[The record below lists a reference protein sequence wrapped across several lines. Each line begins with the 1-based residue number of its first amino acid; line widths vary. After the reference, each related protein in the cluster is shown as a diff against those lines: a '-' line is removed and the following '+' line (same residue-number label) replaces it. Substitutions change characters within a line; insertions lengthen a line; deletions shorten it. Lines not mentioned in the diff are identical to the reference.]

1 MKHQRTLLRRRG
13 YGLLAAAAA
22 LCLLMTA
29 CRFGQESGAPS
40 SPPRP
45 DREPAAPI
53 DDVQVKDK
61 TSVYADDDDDSIVTM
76 YLTVR
81 RGNSADNTDHSWSEV
96 NDHSTYFYDEK
107 GISRYGVEGI
117 LQVGDEAGPSPDQIG
132 YGLNVPNATVQ
143 VRGKTSSQA
152 EQKSFKIKI
161 KSGAGSW
168 RNQKTIALN
177 KHPYDSTRIRNKL
190 SYDLIKTV
198 PGMIGLRTQ
207 FVHLYVK
214 DQTES
219 GSARAKFVD
228 YGLYTQVE
236 QPNKRFLRNHGLD
249 EYGQL
254 YKASMFEF
262 FRYPDALKLADDPAY
277 DLAAF
282 EEVLEIKG
290 SDDHQ
295 KLLTMLDDLNNYSL
309 PTEAVFAKYFDE
321 ENYFTWLAF
330 QMLTGNTDTT
340 SQNFLLYSP
349 QNSRKW
355 YFISW
360 DNDGAWSSGEDRLFK
375 GLSGYHYEK
384 GVSNYWGSVLH
395 RRVLKSP
402 ELRKKLD
409 DKIQEIRALI
419 TESTV
424 AAKVREYQKVTQPY
438 LYAMPDA
445 MYEVYDAKR
454 YERVLN
460 TLGQEVEINYQ
471 MYLTSLERPLPF
483 FLDAITV
490 EKDAVRFQWDV
501 SFDFD
506 DEALSYTFELAKEY
520 TFKTTLYKQE
530 NLKLPQAQTG
540 RLAPGQYFMRVS
552 VRNASGQTQ
561 TAQEYYEDQNGVR
574 HYGVRCFYILPD
586 GTLGEG

>member
-1 MKHQRTLLRRRG
+1 MKNQQTCRRRKG
-13 YGLLAAAAA
+13 TGLLAAAVF
-22 LCLLMTA
+22 CLLLSS
-29 CRFGQESGAPS
+29 CNFGTGDDTSTVQQ
-40 SPPRP
+40 RP
-45 DREPAAPI
+45 DIEPSGSI
-53 DDVQVKDK
+53 NDVQVKDK
-61 TSVYADDDDDSIVTM
+61 ASVYADDDDDSIVTM

-81 RGNSADNTDHSWSEV
+81 RGNAADNTDHSWSEV
-96 NDHSTYFYDEK
+96 NGNSTYYYDEK
-107 GISRYGVEGI
+107 GIPRYGVEGI
-117 LQVGDEAGPSPDQIG
+117 LQVGDESGPSPDQIG

-143 VRGKTSSQA
+143 VRGKTSSRA
-152 EQKSFKIKI
+152 EQKSFKIKL

-214 DQTES
+214 DQT
-219 GSARAKFVD
+219 GNDATGAKFVD

-262 FRYPDALKLADDPAY
+262 FRYPDALKLADDPKY
-277 DLAAF
+277 DLSAF
-282 EEVLEIKG
+282 EEVLEVKG
-290 SDDHQ
+290 NDDHQ

-309 PTEAVFAKYFDE
+309 PTEEVFAKYFDE

-349 QNSRKW
+349 QNSQKW

-360 DNDGAWSSGEDRLFK
+360 DNDGAWGSGEDRLFK
-375 GLSGYHYEK
+375 GLSGYNYEK
-384 GVSNYWGSVLH
+384 GISNYWGSVLH
-395 RRVLKSP
+395 KRVLKSP

-409 DKIQEIRALI
+409 NKIQEIRKLVS
-419 TESTV
+419 ESVV
-424 AAKVREYQKVTQPY
+424 AAKVKEYQKVTQPY
-438 LYAMPDA
+438 LYAMPDV
-445 MYEVYDAKR
+445 MYDVYDVKG
-454 YERVLN
+454 YEQVLN

-483 FLDAITV
+483 FLDTITV

-506 DEALSYTFELAKEY
+506 NEALTYTFELARDY
-520 TFKTTLYKQE
+520 TFKTTLNKQE

-540 RLAPGQYFMRVS
+540 KLVPGQYFMRVS
-552 VRNASGQTQ
+552 VKNASGQTQ

>member
-1 MKHQRTLLRRRG
+1 MKNQQTCRRRKG
-13 YGLLAAAAA
+13 TGLLAAAVF
-22 LCLLMTA
+22 CLLLSS
-29 CRFGQESGAPS
+29 CNFGTGDDTSTVQQ
-40 SPPRP
+40 RP
-45 DREPAAPI
+45 DIEPSGSI
-53 DDVQVKDK
+53 NDVQVKDK
-61 TSVYADDDDDSIVTM
+61 ASVYADDDDDSIVTM

-81 RGNSADNTDHSWSEV
+81 RGNAADNTDHSWSEV
-96 NDHSTYFYDEK
+96 NGNSTYDYDEK
-107 GISRYGVEGI
+107 GIPRYGVEGI
-117 LQVGDEAGPSPDQIG
+117 LQVGDESGPSPDQIG

-143 VRGKTSSQA
+143 VRGKTSSKA

-214 DQTES
+214 DQT
-219 GSARAKFVD
+219 GNDATGAKFVD

-262 FRYPDALKLADDPAY
+262 FRYPDALKLADDPKY
-277 DLAAF
+277 DLSAF
-282 EEVLEIKG
+282 EEVLEVKG
-290 SDDHQ
+290 NDDHQ

-309 PTEAVFAKYFDE
+309 PTEEVFAKYFDE

-349 QNSRKW
+349 QNSQKW

-360 DNDGAWSSGEDRLFK
+360 DNDGAWGSGEDRLFK
-375 GLSGYHYEK
+375 GLSGYNYEK
-384 GVSNYWGSVLH
+384 GISNYWGSVLH
-395 RRVLKSP
+395 KRVLKSP

-409 DKIQEIRALI
+409 NKIQGIRKLVS
-419 TESTV
+419 ESVV
-424 AAKVREYQKVTQPY
+424 AAKVKEYQKVTQPY
-438 LYAMPDA
+438 LYAMPDV
-445 MYEVYDAKR
+445 MYDVYDVKG
-454 YERVLN
+454 YEQVLN

-483 FLDAITV
+483 FLDTITV

-506 DEALSYTFELAKEY
+506 NEALTYTFELARDY
-520 TFKTTLYKQE
+520 TFKTTLNKQE

-540 RLAPGQYFMRVS
+540 KLAPGQYFMRVS
-552 VRNASGQTQ
+552 VKNASGQTQ

>member
-1 MKHQRTLLRRRG
+1 MKNQQTCRRRKG
-13 YGLLAAAAA
+13 TGLLAAAVF
-22 LCLLMTA
+22 CLLLSS
-29 CRFGQESGAPS
+29 CNFGTGDDTSTVQQ
-40 SPPRP
+40 RP
-45 DREPAAPI
+45 DIEPSGSI
-53 DDVQVKDK
+53 NDVQVKDK
-61 TSVYADDDDDSIVTM
+61 ASVYADDDDSIVTM

-81 RGNSADNTDHSWSEV
+81 RGNAADNTDHSWSEV
-96 NDHSTYFYDEK
+96 NGNSTYYYDEK
-107 GISRYGVEGI
+107 GIPRYGVEGI
-117 LQVGDEAGPSPDQIG
+117 LQVGDESGPSPDQIG

-143 VRGKTSSQA
+143 VRGKTSSRA

-214 DQTES
+214 DQT
-219 GSARAKFVD
+219 GNDATGAKFVD

-254 YKASMFEF
+254 YKASMLEF
-262 FRYPDALKLADDPAY
+262 FRYPDALKLADDPKY
-277 DLAAF
+277 DLSAF
-282 EEVLEIKG
+282 EEVLEVKG
-290 SDDHQ
+290 NDDHQ

-309 PTEAVFAKYFDE
+309 PTEEVFAKYFDE

-349 QNSRKW
+349 QNSQKW

-360 DNDGAWSSGEDRLFK
+360 DNDGAWGSGEDRLFK
-375 GLSGYHYEK
+375 GLSGYNYEK
-384 GVSNYWGSVLH
+384 GISNYWGSVLH
-395 RRVLKSP
+395 KRVLKSP

-409 DKIQEIRALI
+409 NKIQGIRKLVS
-419 TESTV
+419 ESVV
-424 AAKVREYQKVTQPY
+424 AAKVKEYQKVTQPY
-438 LYAMPDA
+438 LYAMPDV
-445 MYEVYDAKR
+445 MYDVYDVKG
-454 YERVLN
+454 YEQVLN

-483 FLDAITV
+483 FLDTITV

-506 DEALSYTFELAKEY
+506 NEALTYTFELARDY
-520 TFKTTLYKQE
+520 TFKTTLNKQE

-540 RLAPGQYFMRVS
+540 KLAPGQYFMRVS
-552 VRNASGQTQ
+552 VKNASGQTQ

>member
-1 MKHQRTLLRRRG
+1 MKNQQTCRRRKG
-13 YGLLAAAAA
+13 TGLLAAAVF
-22 LCLLMTA
+22 CLLLSS
-29 CRFGQESGAPS
+29 CNFGTGDDTSTVQQ
-40 SPPRP
+40 RP
-45 DREPAAPI
+45 DIEPSGSI
-53 DDVQVKDK
+53 NDVQVKDK
-61 TSVYADDDDDSIVTM
+61 ASVYADDDDSIVTM

-81 RGNSADNTDHSWSEV
+81 RGNAADNTDHSWSEV
-96 NDHSTYFYDEK
+96 NGNSTYYYDEK
-107 GISRYGVEGI
+107 GIPRDGVEGI
-117 LQVGDEAGPSPDQIG
+117 LQVGDESGPSPDQIG

-143 VRGKTSSQA
+143 VRGKTSSRA

-214 DQTES
+214 DQT
-219 GSARAKFVD
+219 GNDATGAKFVD

-262 FRYPDALKLADDPAY
+262 FRYPDALKLADDPKY
-277 DLAAF
+277 DLSAF
-282 EEVLEIKG
+282 EEVLEVKG
-290 SDDHQ
+290 NDDHQ

-309 PTEAVFAKYFDE
+309 PTEEVFAKYFDE

-349 QNSRKW
+349 QNSQKW

-360 DNDGAWSSGEDRLFK
+360 DNDGAWGSGEDRLFK
-375 GLSGYHYEK
+375 GLSGYNYEK
-384 GVSNYWGSVLH
+384 GISNYWGSVLH
-395 RRVLKSP
+395 KRVLKSP

-409 DKIQEIRALI
+409 NKIQGIRKLVS
-419 TESTV
+419 ESVV
-424 AAKVREYQKVTQPY
+424 AAKVKEYQKVTQPY
-438 LYAMPDA
+438 LYAMPDV
-445 MYEVYDAKR
+445 MYDVYDVKG
-454 YERVLN
+454 YEQVLN

-483 FLDAITV
+483 FLDTITV

-506 DEALSYTFELAKEY
+506 NEALTYTFELARDY
-520 TFKTTLYKQE
+520 TFKTTLNKQE

-540 RLAPGQYFMRVS
+540 KLAPGQYFMRVS
-552 VRNASGQTQ
+552 VKNASGQTQ

>member
-1 MKHQRTLLRRRG
+1 MKNQQTCRRRKG
-13 YGLLAAAAA
+13 TGLLAAAVF
-22 LCLLMTA
+22 CLLLSS
-29 CRFGQESGAPS
+29 CNFGTGDDTSTVQQ
-40 SPPRP
+40 RP
-45 DREPAAPI
+45 DIEPSGSI
-53 DDVQVKDK
+53 NDVQVKDK
-61 TSVYADDDDDSIVTM
+61 ASVYADDDDDSIVTM

-81 RGNSADNTDHSWSEV
+81 RGNAADNTDHSWSEV
-96 NDHSTYFYDEK
+96 NGNSTYYYDEK
-107 GISRYGVEGI
+107 GIPRYGVEGI
-117 LQVGDEAGPSPDQIG
+117 LQVGDESGPSPDQIG

-143 VRGKTSSQA
+143 VRGKTSSRA

-214 DQTES
+214 DQT
-219 GSARAKFVD
+219 GNDATGAKFVD

-262 FRYPDALKLADDPAY
+262 FRYPDALKLADDPKY
-277 DLAAF
+277 DLSAF
-282 EEVLEIKG
+282 EEVLEVKG
-290 SDDHQ
+290 NDDHQ

-309 PTEAVFAKYFDE
+309 PTEEVFAKYFDE

-349 QNSRKW
+349 QNSQKW

-360 DNDGAWSSGEDRLFK
+360 DNDGAWGSGEDRLFK
-375 GLSGYHYEK
+375 GLSGYNYEK
-384 GVSNYWGSVLH
+384 GISNYWGSVLH
-395 RRVLKSP
+395 KRVLKSP

-409 DKIQEIRALI
+409 NKIQEIRKLVS
-419 TESTV
+419 ESVV
-424 AAKVREYQKVTQPY
+424 AAKVKEYQKVTQPY
-438 LYAMPDA
+438 LYAMPDV
-445 MYEVYDAKR
+445 MYDVYDVKG
-454 YERVLN
+454 YEQVLN

-483 FLDAITV
+483 FLDTITV

-506 DEALSYTFELAKEY
+506 NEALTYTFELARDY
-520 TFKTTLYKQE
+520 TFKTTLNKQE

-540 RLAPGQYFMRVS
+540 KLAPGQYFMRVS
-552 VRNASGQTQ
+552 VKNASGQTQ

>member
-1 MKHQRTLLRRRG
+1 MKNQQTCRRRKG
-13 YGLLAAAAA
+13 TGLLAAAVF
-22 LCLLMTA
+22 CLLLSS
-29 CRFGQESGAPS
+29 CNFGTGDDTSTVQQ
-40 SPPRP
+40 RP
-45 DREPAAPI
+45 DIEPSGSI
-53 DDVQVKDK
+53 NDVQVKDK
-61 TSVYADDDDDSIVTM
+61 ASVYADDDDSIVTM

-81 RGNSADNTDHSWSEV
+81 RGNAADNTDHSWSEV
-96 NDHSTYFYDEK
+96 NGNSTYYYDEK
-107 GISRYGVEGI
+107 GIPRYGVEGI
-117 LQVGDEAGPSPDQIG
+117 LQVGDESGPSPDQIG

-143 VRGKTSSQA
+143 VRGKTSSKA

-214 DQTES
+214 DQT
-219 GSARAKFVD
+219 GNDATGAKFVD

-262 FRYPDALKLADDPAY
+262 FRYPDALKLADDPKY
-277 DLAAF
+277 DLSAF
-282 EEVLEIKG
+282 EEVLEVKG
-290 SDDHQ
+290 NDDHQ

-309 PTEAVFAKYFDE
+309 PTEEVFAKYFDE

-349 QNSRKW
+349 QNSQKW

-360 DNDGAWSSGEDRLFK
+360 DNDGAWGSGEDRLFK
-375 GLSGYHYEK
+375 GLSGYNYEK
-384 GVSNYWGSVLH
+384 GISNYWGSVLH
-395 RRVLKSP
+395 KRVLKSP

-409 DKIQEIRALI
+409 NKIQGIRKLVS
-419 TESTV
+419 ESVV
-424 AAKVREYQKVTQPY
+424 AAKVKEYQKVTQPY
-438 LYAMPDA
+438 LYAMPDV
-445 MYEVYDAKR
+445 MYDVYDVKG
-454 YERVLN
+454 YGQVLN

-483 FLDAITV
+483 FLDTITV

-506 DEALSYTFELAKEY
+506 NEALTYTFELARDY
-520 TFKTTLYKQE
+520 TFKTTLNKQE

-540 RLAPGQYFMRVS
+540 KLAPGQYFMRVS
-552 VRNASGQTQ
+552 VKNASGQTQ

>member
-1 MKHQRTLLRRRG
+1 MKNQQTCRRRKG
-13 YGLLAAAAA
+13 TGLLAAAVF
-22 LCLLMTA
+22 CLLLSS
-29 CRFGQESGAPS
+29 CNFGTGDDTSTVQQ
-40 SPPRP
+40 RP
-45 DREPAAPI
+45 DIEPSGSI
-53 DDVQVKDK
+53 NDVQVKDK
-61 TSVYADDDDDSIVTM
+61 ASVYADDDDSIVTM

-81 RGNSADNTDHSWSEV
+81 RGNAADNTDHSWSEV
-96 NDHSTYFYDEK
+96 NGNSTYYYDEK
-107 GISRYGVEGI
+107 GIPRYGVEGI
-117 LQVGDEAGPSPDQIG
+117 LQVGDESGPSPDQIG

-143 VRGKTSSQA
+143 VRGKTSSRA

-214 DQTES
+214 DPT
-219 GSARAKFVD
+219 GNDATGAKFVD

-262 FRYPDALKLADDPAY
+262 FRYPDALKLADDPKY
-277 DLAAF
+277 DLSAF
-282 EEVLEIKG
+282 EEVLEVKG
-290 SDDHQ
+290 NDDHQ

-309 PTEAVFAKYFDE
+309 PTEEVFAKYFDE

-349 QNSRKW
+349 QNSQKW

-360 DNDGAWSSGEDRLFK
+360 DNDGAWGSGEDRLFK
-375 GLSGYHYEK
+375 GLSGYNYEK
-384 GVSNYWGSVLH
+384 GISNYWGSVLH
-395 RRVLKSP
+395 KRVLKSP

-409 DKIQEIRALI
+409 NKIQGIRKLVS
-419 TESTV
+419 ESVV
-424 AAKVREYQKVTQPY
+424 AAKVKEYQKVTQPY
-438 LYAMPDA
+438 LYAMPDV
-445 MYEVYDAKR
+445 MYDVYDVKG
-454 YERVLN
+454 YEQVLN

-483 FLDAITV
+483 FLDTITV

-506 DEALSYTFELAKEY
+506 NEALTYTFELARDY
-520 TFKTTLYKQE
+520 TFKTTLNKQE

-540 RLAPGQYFMRVS
+540 KLAPGQYFMRVS
-552 VRNASGQTQ
+552 VKNASGQTQ

>member
-1 MKHQRTLLRRRG
+1 MKNQQTCRRRKG
-13 YGLLAAAAA
+13 TGLLAATVF
-22 LCLLMTA
+22 CLLLSS
-29 CRFGQESGAPS
+29 CNFGTGDDTSTVQQ
-40 SPPRP
+40 RP
-45 DREPAAPI
+45 DIEPSGSI
-53 DDVQVKDK
+53 NDVQVKDK
-61 TSVYADDDDDSIVTM
+61 ASVYADDDDDSIVTM

-81 RGNSADNTDHSWSEV
+81 RGNAADNTDHSWSEV
-96 NDHSTYFYDEK
+96 NGNSTYYYDEK
-107 GISRYGVEGI
+107 GIPRYGVEGI
-117 LQVGDEAGPSPDQIG
+117 LQVGDESGPSPDQIG

-143 VRGKTSSQA
+143 VRGKTSSRA

-214 DQTES
+214 DQT
-219 GSARAKFVD
+219 GNDATGAKFVD

-262 FRYPDALKLADDPAY
+262 FRYPDALKLADDPKY
-277 DLAAF
+277 DLSAF
-282 EEVLEIKG
+282 EEVLEVKG
-290 SDDHQ
+290 NDDHQ

-309 PTEAVFAKYFDE
+309 PTEEVFAKYFDE

-340 SQNFLLYSP
+340 SQNFLLYSS
-349 QNSRKW
+349 QNSQKW

-360 DNDGAWSSGEDRLFK
+360 DNDGAWGSGEDRLFK
-375 GLSGYHYEK
+375 GLSGYNYEK
-384 GVSNYWGSVLH
+384 GISNYWGSVLH
-395 RRVLKSP
+395 KRVLKSP

-409 DKIQEIRALI
+409 NKIQEIRKLVS
-419 TESTV
+419 ESVV
-424 AAKVREYQKVTQPY
+424 AAKVKEYQKVTQPY
-438 LYAMPDA
+438 LYAMPDV
-445 MYEVYDAKR
+445 MYDVYDVKG
-454 YERVLN
+454 YEQVLN

-483 FLDAITV
+483 FLDTITV

-506 DEALSYTFELAKEY
+506 NEALTYTFELARDY
-520 TFKTTLYKQE
+520 TFKTTLNKQE

-540 RLAPGQYFMRVS
+540 KLAPGQYFMRVS
-552 VRNASGQTQ
+552 VKNASGQTQ

-574 HYGVRCFYILPD
+574 HYGVRCFYILLD

>member
-1 MKHQRTLLRRRG
+1 MKNQQTCRRRKG
-13 YGLLAAAAA
+13 TGLLAAAVF
-22 LCLLMTA
+22 CLLLSS
-29 CRFGQESGAPS
+29 CNFGTGDDTSTVQQ
-40 SPPRP
+40 RP
-45 DREPAAPI
+45 DIEPSGSI
-53 DDVQVKDK
+53 NDVQVKDK
-61 TSVYADDDDDSIVTM
+61 ASVYADDDDDSIVTM

-81 RGNSADNTDHSWSEV
+81 RGNAADNTDHSWSEV
-96 NDHSTYFYDEK
+96 NGNSTYYYDEK
-107 GISRYGVEGI
+107 GIPRYGVEGI
-117 LQVGDEAGPSPDQIG
+117 LQVGDESGPSPDQIG

-143 VRGKTSSQA
+143 VRGKTSSRA

-214 DQTES
+214 DQT
-219 GSARAKFVD
+219 GNDATGAKFVD

-262 FRYPDALKLADDPAY
+262 FRYPDALKLADDPKY
-277 DLAAF
+277 DLSAF
-282 EEVLEIKG
+282 EEVLEVKG
-290 SDDHQ
+290 NDDHQ

-309 PTEAVFAKYFDE
+309 PTEEVFAKYFDE
-321 ENYFTWLAF
+321 ENFFTWLAF

-349 QNSRKW
+349 QNSQKW

-360 DNDGAWSSGEDRLFK
+360 DNDGAWGSGEDRLFK
-375 GLSGYHYEK
+375 GLSGYNYEK
-384 GVSNYWGSVLH
+384 GISNYWGSVLH
-395 RRVLKSP
+395 KRVLKSP

-409 DKIQEIRALI
+409 NKIQEIRKLVS
-419 TESTV
+419 ESVV
-424 AAKVREYQKVTQPY
+424 AAKVKEYQKVTQPY
-438 LYAMPDA
+438 LYAMPDV
-445 MYEVYDAKR
+445 MYDVYDVKG
-454 YERVLN
+454 YEQVLN

-483 FLDAITV
+483 FLDTITV

-506 DEALSYTFELAKEY
+506 NEALTYTFELARDY
-520 TFKTTLYKQE
+520 TFKTTLNKQE

-540 RLAPGQYFMRVS
+540 KLAPGQYFMRVS
-552 VRNASGQTQ
+552 VKNASGQTQ

>member
-1 MKHQRTLLRRRG
+1 MKNQQTCRRRKG
-13 YGLLAAAAA
+13 TGLLAAAVF
-22 LCLLMTA
+22 CLLLSS
-29 CRFGQESGAPS
+29 CNFGTGDDTSTVQQ
-40 SPPRP
+40 RP
-45 DREPAAPI
+45 DIEPSGSI
-53 DDVQVKDK
+53 NDVQVKDK
-61 TSVYADDDDDSIVTM
+61 ASVYADDDDDSIVTM

-81 RGNSADNTDHSWSEV
+81 RGNAADNTDHSWSEV
-96 NDHSTYFYDEK
+96 NGNSTYYYDEK
-107 GISRYGVEGI
+107 GIPRYGVEGI
-117 LQVGDEAGPSPDQIG
+117 LQVGDESGPSPDQIG

-143 VRGKTSSQA
+143 VRGKTSSRA

-214 DQTES
+214 DQT
-219 GSARAKFVD
+219 GNDATGAKFVD

-262 FRYPDALKLADDPAY
+262 FRYPDALKLADDPKY
-277 DLAAF
+277 DLSAF
-282 EEVLEIKG
+282 EEVLEVKG
-290 SDDHQ
+290 NDDHQ

-309 PTEAVFAKYFDE
+309 PTEEVFAKYFDE

-349 QNSRKW
+349 QNSQKW

-360 DNDGAWSSGEDRLFK
+360 DNDGAWGSGEDRLFK
-375 GLSGYHYEK
+375 GQSGYNYEK
-384 GVSNYWGSVLH
+384 GISNYWGSVLH
-395 RRVLKSP
+395 KRVLKSP

-409 DKIQEIRALI
+409 NKIQEIRKLVS
-419 TESTV
+419 ESVV
-424 AAKVREYQKVTQPY
+424 AAKVKEYQKVTQPY
-438 LYAMPDA
+438 LYAMPDV
-445 MYEVYDAKR
+445 MYDVYDVKG
-454 YERVLN
+454 YEQVLN

-483 FLDAITV
+483 FLDTITV

-506 DEALSYTFELAKEY
+506 NEALTYTFELARDY
-520 TFKTTLYKQE
+520 TFKTTLNKQE

-540 RLAPGQYFMRVS
+540 KLAPGQYFMRVS
-552 VRNASGQTQ
+552 VKNASGQTQ

>member
-1 MKHQRTLLRRRG
+1 MKNQQTCRRRKG
-13 YGLLAAAAA
+13 TGLLAAAVF
-22 LCLLMTA
+22 CLLLSS
-29 CRFGQESGAPS
+29 CNFGTGDDTSTVQQ
-40 SPPRP
+40 RP
-45 DREPAAPI
+45 DIEPSGSI
-53 DDVQVKDK
+53 NDVQVKDK
-61 TSVYADDDDDSIVTM
+61 ASVYADDDDSIVTM

-81 RGNSADNTDHSWSEV
+81 RGNAADNTDHSWSEV
-96 NDHSTYFYDEK
+96 NGNSTYYYDEK
-107 GISRYGVEGI
+107 GIPRYGVEGI
-117 LQVGDEAGPSPDQIG
+117 LQVGDESGPSPDQIG

-143 VRGKTSSQA
+143 VRGKTSSRA

-198 PGMIGLRTQ
+198 PGMIGLRTH
-207 FVHLYVK
+207 FVNLYVK
-214 DQTES
+214 DQT
-219 GSARAKFVD
+219 GNDATGAKFVD

-249 EYGQL
+249 EYGQR

-262 FRYPDALKLADDPAY
+262 FRYPDALKLADDPKY
-277 DLAAF
+277 DLSAF
-282 EEVLEIKG
+282 EEVLEVKG
-290 SDDHQ
+290 NDDHQ

-309 PTEAVFAKYFDE
+309 PTEEVFAKYFDE

-349 QNSRKW
+349 QNSQKW

-360 DNDGAWSSGEDRLFK
+360 DNDGAWGSGEDRLFK
-375 GLSGYHYEK
+375 GLSGYNYEK
-384 GVSNYWGSVLH
+384 GISNYWGSVLH
-395 RRVLKSP
+395 KRVLKSP

-409 DKIQEIRALI
+409 NKIQGIRKLVS
-419 TESTV
+419 ESVV
-424 AAKVREYQKVTQPY
+424 AAKVKEYQKVTQPY
-438 LYAMPDA
+438 LYAMPDV
-445 MYEVYDAKR
+445 MYDVYDVKG
-454 YERVLN
+454 YEQVLN

-483 FLDAITV
+483 FLDTITV

-506 DEALSYTFELAKEY
+506 NEALTYTFELARDY
-520 TFKTTLYKQE
+520 TFKTTLNKQE

-540 RLAPGQYFMRVS
+540 KLAPGQYFMRVS
-552 VRNASGQTQ
+552 VKNASGQTQ

>member
-1 MKHQRTLLRRRG
+1 MKNQQTCRRRKG
-13 YGLLAAAAA
+13 TGLLAAAVF
-22 LCLLMTA
+22 CLLLSS
-29 CRFGQESGAPS
+29 CNFGTGDDTSTVQQ
-40 SPPRP
+40 RP
-45 DREPAAPI
+45 DIEPSGSI
-53 DDVQVKDK
+53 NDVQVKDK
-61 TSVYADDDDDSIVTM
+61 ASVYADDDDDSIVTM

-81 RGNSADNTDHSWSEV
+81 RGNAADNTDHSWSEV
-96 NDHSTYFYDEK
+96 NGNSTYYYDEK
-107 GISRYGVEGI
+107 GIPRYGVEGI
-117 LQVGDEAGPSPDQIG
+117 LQVGDESGPSPDQIG

-143 VRGKTSSQA
+143 VRGKTSSRA

-214 DQTES
+214 DQT
-219 GSARAKFVD
+219 GNDATGAKFVD

-262 FRYPDALKLADDPAY
+262 FRYPDALKLADDPKY
-277 DLAAF
+277 DLSAF
-282 EEVLEIKG
+282 EEVLEVKG
-290 SDDHQ
+290 NDDHQ

-309 PTEAVFAKYFDE
+309 PTEEEFAKYFDE

-349 QNSRKW
+349 QNSQKW

-360 DNDGAWSSGEDRLFK
+360 DNDGAWGSGEDRLFK
-375 GLSGYHYEK
+375 GLSGYNYEK
-384 GVSNYWGSVLH
+384 GISNYWGSVLH
-395 RRVLKSP
+395 KRVLKSP

-409 DKIQEIRALI
+409 NKIQEIRKLVS
-419 TESTV
+419 ESVV
-424 AAKVREYQKVTQPY
+424 AAKVKEYQKVTQPY
-438 LYAMPDA
+438 LYAMPDV
-445 MYEVYDAKR
+445 MYDVYDVKG
-454 YERVLN
+454 YEQVLN

-483 FLDAITV
+483 FLDTITV

-506 DEALSYTFELAKEY
+506 NEALTYTFELARDY
-520 TFKTTLYKQE
+520 TFKTTLNKQE

-540 RLAPGQYFMRVS
+540 KLAPGQYFMRVS
-552 VRNASGQTQ
+552 VKNASGQTQ

>member
-1 MKHQRTLLRRRG
+1 MKNQQTCRRRKG
-13 YGLLAAAAA
+13 TGLLAAAVF
-22 LCLLMTA
+22 CLLLSS
-29 CRFGQESGAPS
+29 CNFGTGDDTSTVQQ
-40 SPPRP
+40 RP
-45 DREPAAPI
+45 DIEPSGSI
-53 DDVQVKDK
+53 NDVQVKDK
-61 TSVYADDDDDSIVTM
+61 ASVYADDDDSIVTM

-81 RGNSADNTDHSWSEV
+81 RGNAADNTDHSWSEV
-96 NDHSTYFYDEK
+96 NGNSTYYYDEK
-107 GISRYGVEGI
+107 GIPRYGVEGI
-117 LQVGDEAGPSPDQIG
+117 LQVGDESGPSPDQIG

-143 VRGKTSSQA
+143 VRGKTSSRA

-214 DQTES
+214 DQT
-219 GSARAKFVD
+219 GNDATGAKFVD

-262 FRYPDALKLADDPAY
+262 FRYPDALKLADDPKY
-277 DLAAF
+277 DLSAF
-282 EEVLEIKG
+282 EEVLEVKG
-290 SDDHQ
+290 NDDHQ

-309 PTEAVFAKYFDE
+309 PTEEVFAKYFDE

-349 QNSRKW
+349 QNSQKW

-360 DNDGAWSSGEDRLFK
+360 DNDGAWGSGEDRLFK
-375 GLSGYHYEK
+375 GLSGYNYEK
-384 GVSNYWGSVLH
+384 GISNYWGSVLH
-395 RRVLKSP
+395 KRVLKSP

-409 DKIQEIRALI
+409 NKIQEIRKLVS
-419 TESTV
+419 ESVV
-424 AAKVREYQKVTQPY
+424 AAKVKEYQKVTQPY
-438 LYAMPDA
+438 LYVMPDV
-445 MYEVYDAKR
+445 MYDVYDVKG
-454 YERVLN
+454 YEQVLN

-483 FLDAITV
+483 FLDTITV

-506 DEALSYTFELAKEY
+506 NEALTYTFELARDY
-520 TFKTTLYKQE
+520 TFKTTLNKQE

-540 RLAPGQYFMRVS
+540 KLAPGQYFMRVS
-552 VRNASGQTQ
+552 VKNASGQTQ

>member
-1 MKHQRTLLRRRG
+1 MKNQQTCRRRKG
-13 YGLLAAAAA
+13 TGLLAAAVF
-22 LCLLMTA
+22 CLLLSS
-29 CRFGQESGAPS
+29 CNFGTGDDTSTVQQ
-40 SPPRP
+40 RP
-45 DREPAAPI
+45 DIEPSGSI
-53 DDVQVKDK
+53 NDVQVKDK
-61 TSVYADDDDDSIVTM
+61 ASVYADDDDDSIVTM

-81 RGNSADNTDHSWSEV
+81 RGNAADNTDHSWSEV
-96 NDHSTYFYDEK
+96 NGNSTYYYDEK
-107 GISRYGVEGI
+107 GIPRYGVEGI
-117 LQVGDEAGPSPDQIG
+117 LQVGDESGPSPDQIG

-143 VRGKTSSQA
+143 VRGKTSSKA

-214 DQTES
+214 DQT
-219 GSARAKFVD
+219 GNDATGAKFVD

-262 FRYPDALKLADDPAY
+262 FRYPDALKLADDPKY
-277 DLAAF
+277 DLSAF
-282 EEVLEIKG
+282 EEVLEVKG
-290 SDDHQ
+290 NDDHQ

-309 PTEAVFAKYFDE
+309 PTEEVFAKYFDE

-349 QNSRKW
+349 QNSQKW

-360 DNDGAWSSGEDRLFK
+360 DNDGAWGSGEDRLFK
-375 GLSGYHYEK
+375 GLSGYNYEK
-384 GVSNYWGSVLH
+384 GISNYWGSVLH
-395 RRVLKSP
+395 KRVLKSP

-409 DKIQEIRALI
+409 NKIQGIRKLVS
-419 TESTV
+419 ESVV
-424 AAKVREYQKVTQPY
+424 AAKVKEYQKVTQPY
-438 LYAMPDA
+438 LYAMPDV
-445 MYEVYDAKR
+445 MYDVYDVKG
-454 YERVLN
+454 YEQVLN

-483 FLDAITV
+483 FLDTITV

-506 DEALSYTFELAKEY
+506 NEALTYTFELARDY
-520 TFKTTLYKQE
+520 TFKTTLNKQE

-540 RLAPGQYFMRVS
+540 KLAPGQYFMRVS
-552 VRNASGQTQ
+552 VKNASGQTQ

>member
-1 MKHQRTLLRRRG
+1 MKNQQTCRRRKG
-13 YGLLAAAAA
+13 TGLLAAAVF
-22 LCLLMTA
+22 CLLLSS
-29 CRFGQESGAPS
+29 CNFGTGDDTSTVQQ
-40 SPPRP
+40 RP
-45 DREPAAPI
+45 DIEPSGSI
-53 DDVQVKDK
+53 HDVQVKDK
-61 TSVYADDDDDSIVTM
+61 ASVYADDDDESIVTM

-81 RGNSADNTDHSWSEV
+81 RGNAADNTDHSWSEV
-96 NDHSTYFYDEK
+96 NGNSTYYYDEK
-107 GISRYGVEGI
+107 GIPRYGVEGI
-117 LQVGDEAGPSPDQIG
+117 LQVGDESGPSPDQIG

-143 VRGKTSSQA
+143 VRGKTSSRA

-214 DQTES
+214 DQT
-219 GSARAKFVD
+219 GNDATGAKFVD

-262 FRYPDALKLADDPAY
+262 FRYPDALKLADDPKY
-277 DLAAF
+277 DLSAF
-282 EEVLEIKG
+282 EEVLEVKG
-290 SDDHQ
+290 NDDHQ

-309 PTEAVFAKYFDE
+309 PTEEVFAKYFDE

-349 QNSRKW
+349 QNSQKW

-360 DNDGAWSSGEDRLFK
+360 DNDGAWGSGEDRLFK
-375 GLSGYHYEK
+375 GLSGYNYEK
-384 GVSNYWGSVLH
+384 GISNYWGSVLH
-395 RRVLKSP
+395 KRVLKSP

-409 DKIQEIRALI
+409 NKIQEIRKLVS
-419 TESTV
+419 ESVV
-424 AAKVREYQKVTQPY
+424 AAKVKEYQKVTQPY
-438 LYAMPDA
+438 LYAMPDV
-445 MYEVYDAKR
+445 MYDVYDVKG
-454 YERVLN
+454 YEQVLN

-483 FLDAITV
+483 FLDTITV

-506 DEALSYTFELAKEY
+506 NEALTYTFELARDY
-520 TFKTTLYKQE
+520 TFKTTLNKQE

-540 RLAPGQYFMRVS
+540 KLAPGQYFMRVS
-552 VRNASGQTQ
+552 VKNASGQTQ

>member
-1 MKHQRTLLRRRG
+1 MKNQQTCRRRKG
-13 YGLLAAAAA
+13 TGLLAAAVF
-22 LCLLMTA
+22 CLLLSS
-29 CRFGQESGAPS
+29 CNFGTGDDTSTVQQ
-40 SPPRP
+40 RP
-45 DREPAAPI
+45 DIEPSGSI
-53 DDVQVKDK
+53 NDVQVKDK
-61 TSVYADDDDDSIVTM
+61 ASVYADDDDDSIVTM

-81 RGNSADNTDHSWSEV
+81 RGNAADNTDHSWSEV
-96 NDHSTYFYDEK
+96 NGNSTYYYDEK
-107 GISRYGVEGI
+107 GIPRYGVEGI
-117 LQVGDEAGPSPDQIG
+117 LQVGDESGPSPDQIG

-143 VRGKTSSQA
+143 VRGKTSSRA

-214 DQTES
+214 DQT
-219 GSARAKFVD
+219 GNDATGAKFVD

-262 FRYPDALKLADDPAY
+262 FRYPDALKLADDPKY
-277 DLAAF
+277 DLSAF
-282 EEVLEIKG
+282 EEVLEVKG
-290 SDDHQ
+290 NDDHQ

-309 PTEAVFAKYFDE
+309 PTEEVFAKYFDE

-330 QMLTGNTDTT
+330 QMLTWNTDTT

-349 QNSRKW
+349 QNSQKW

-360 DNDGAWSSGEDRLFK
+360 DNDGAWGSGEDRLFK
-375 GLSGYHYEK
+375 GLSGYNYEK
-384 GVSNYWGSVLH
+384 GISNYWGSVLH
-395 RRVLKSP
+395 KRVLKSP

-409 DKIQEIRALI
+409 NKIQEIRKLVS
-419 TESTV
+419 ESVV
-424 AAKVREYQKVTQPY
+424 AAKVKEYQKVTQPY
-438 LYAMPDA
+438 LYAMPDV
-445 MYEVYDAKR
+445 MYDVYDVKG
-454 YERVLN
+454 YEQVLN

-483 FLDAITV
+483 FLDTITV

-506 DEALSYTFELAKEY
+506 NEALTYTFELARDY
-520 TFKTTLYKQE
+520 TFKTTLNKQE

-540 RLAPGQYFMRVS
+540 KLVPGQYFMRVS
-552 VRNASGQTQ
+552 VKNASGQTQ

>member
-1 MKHQRTLLRRRG
+1 MKNQQTCRRRKG
-13 YGLLAAAAA
+13 TGLLAAAVF
-22 LCLLMTA
+22 CLLLSS
-29 CRFGQESGAPS
+29 CNFGTGDDTSTVQQ
-40 SPPRP
+40 RP
-45 DREPAAPI
+45 DIEPSGSI
-53 DDVQVKDK
+53 NDVQVKDK
-61 TSVYADDDDDSIVTM
+61 ASVYADDDDDSIVTM

-81 RGNSADNTDHSWSEV
+81 RGNAADNTDHSWSEV
-96 NDHSTYFYDEK
+96 NGNSTYYYDEK
-107 GISRYGVEGI
+107 GIPRYGVEGI
-117 LQVGDEAGPSPDQIG
+117 LQVGDESGPSPDQIG

-143 VRGKTSSQA
+143 VRGKTSSRA

-214 DQTES
+214 DQT
-219 GSARAKFVD
+219 GNDATGAKFVD

-262 FRYPDALKLADDPAY
+262 FRYPDALKLADDPKY
-277 DLAAF
+277 DLSAF
-282 EEVLEIKG
+282 EEVLEVKG
-290 SDDHQ
+290 NDDHQ

-309 PTEAVFAKYFDE
+309 PTEEVFAKYFDE

-349 QNSRKW
+349 QNSQKW

-360 DNDGAWSSGEDRLFK
+360 DNDGAWGSGEDRLFK
-375 GLSGYHYEK
+375 GLSGYNYEK
-384 GVSNYWGSVLH
+384 GISNYWGSVLH
-395 RRVLKSP
+395 KRVLKSP

-409 DKIQEIRALI
+409 NKIQGIRKLVS
-419 TESTV
+419 ESVV
-424 AAKVREYQKVTQPY
+424 AAKVKEYQKVTQPY
-438 LYAMPDA
+438 LYAMPDV
-445 MYEVYDAKR
+445 MYDVYDVKG
-454 YERVLN
+454 YEQVLN

-483 FLDAITV
+483 FLDTITV

-506 DEALSYTFELAKEY
+506 NEALTYTFELARDY
-520 TFKTTLYKQE
+520 TFKTTLNKQE

-540 RLAPGQYFMRVS
+540 KLAPGQYFMRVS
-552 VRNASGQTQ
+552 VKNASGQTQ

>member
-1 MKHQRTLLRRRG
+1 MKNQQTCRRRKG
-13 YGLLAAAAA
+13 TGLLAAAVF
-22 LCLLMTA
+22 CLLLSS
-29 CRFGQESGAPS
+29 CNFGTGDDTSTVQQ
-40 SPPRP
+40 RP
-45 DREPAAPI
+45 DIEPSGSI
-53 DDVQVKDK
+53 NDVQVKDK
-61 TSVYADDDDDSIVTM
+61 ASVYADDDDSIVTM

-81 RGNSADNTDHSWSEV
+81 RGNAADNTDHSWSEV
-96 NDHSTYFYDEK
+96 NGNSTYYYDEK
-107 GISRYGVEGI
+107 GIPRYGVEGI
-117 LQVGDEAGPSPDQIG
+117 LQVGDESGPSPDQIG

-143 VRGKTSSQA
+143 VRGKTSSRA

-214 DQTES
+214 DQT
-219 GSARAKFVD
+219 GNDATGAKFVD

-262 FRYPDALKLADDPAY
+262 FRYPDALKLADDPKY
-277 DLAAF
+277 DLSAF
-282 EEVLEIKG
+282 EEVLEVKG
-290 SDDHQ
+290 NDDHQ

-309 PTEAVFAKYFDE
+309 PTEEVFAKYFDE

-349 QNSRKW
+349 QNSQKW

-360 DNDGAWSSGEDRLFK
+360 DNDGAWGSGEDRLFK
-375 GLSGYHYEK
+375 GLSGYNYEK
-384 GVSNYWGSVLH
+384 GISNYWGSVLH
-395 RRVLKSP
+395 KRVLKSP

-409 DKIQEIRALI
+409 NKIQGIRKLVS
-419 TESTV
+419 ESVV
-424 AAKVREYQKVTQPY
+424 AAKVKEYQKVTQPY
-438 LYAMPDA
+438 LYAMPDV
-445 MYEVYDAKR
+445 MYDVYDVKG
-454 YERVLN
+454 YEQVLN

-483 FLDAITV
+483 FLDTITV

-506 DEALSYTFELAKEY
+506 NEALTYTFELARDY
-520 TFKTTLYKQE
+520 TFKTTLNKQE

-540 RLAPGQYFMRVS
+540 MLAPGQYFMRVS
-552 VRNASGQTQ
+552 VKNASGQTQ

>member
-1 MKHQRTLLRRRG
+1 MKNQQTCRRRKG
-13 YGLLAAAAA
+13 TGLLAAAVF
-22 LCLLMTA
+22 CLLLSS
-29 CRFGQESGAPS
+29 CNFGTGDDTSTVQQ
-40 SPPRP
+40 RP
-45 DREPAAPI
+45 DIEPSGSI
-53 DDVQVKDK
+53 NDVQVKDK
-61 TSVYADDDDDSIVTM
+61 ASVYADDDDDSIVTM

-81 RGNSADNTDHSWSEV
+81 RGNAADNTDHSWSEV
-96 NDHSTYFYDEK
+96 NGNSTYYYDEK
-107 GISRYGVEGI
+107 GIPRYGVEGI
-117 LQVGDEAGPSPDQIG
+117 LQVGDESGPSPDQIG

-143 VRGKTSSQA
+143 VRGKTSSRA

-214 DQTES
+214 DQT
-219 GSARAKFVD
+219 GNDATGAKFVD

-262 FRYPDALKLADDPAY
+262 FRYPDALKLADDPKY
-277 DLAAF
+277 DLSAF
-282 EEVLEIKG
+282 EEVLEVKG
-290 SDDHQ
+290 NDDHQ

-309 PTEAVFAKYFDE
+309 PTEEVFAKYFDE

-349 QNSRKW
+349 QNSQKW

-360 DNDGAWSSGEDRLFK
+360 DNDGAWGSGEDRLFK
-375 GLSGYHYEK
+375 GLSGYNYEK
-384 GVSNYWGSVLH
+384 GISNYWGSVLH
-395 RRVLKSP
+395 KRVLKSP

-409 DKIQEIRALI
+409 NKIQEIRKLVS
-419 TESTV
+419 ESVV
-424 AAKVREYQKVTQPY
+424 AAKVKEYQKVTQPY
-438 LYAMPDA
+438 LYAMPDV
-445 MYEVYDAKR
+445 MYDVYDVKG
-454 YERVLN
+454 YEQVLN

-483 FLDAITV
+483 FLDTITV

-506 DEALSYTFELAKEY
+506 NEALTYTFELARDY
-520 TFKTTLYKQE
+520 TFKTTLNKQE

-540 RLAPGQYFMRVS
+540 KLVPGQYFMRVS
-552 VRNASGQTQ
+552 VKNASGQTQ

>member
-1 MKHQRTLLRRRG
+1 MKNQQTCRRRKG
-13 YGLLAAAAA
+13 TGLLAAAVF
-22 LCLLMTA
+22 CLLLSS
-29 CRFGQESGAPS
+29 CNFGTGDDTSTVQQ
-40 SPPRP
+40 RP
-45 DREPAAPI
+45 DIEPSGSI
-53 DDVQVKDK
+53 NDVQVKDK
-61 TSVYADDDDDSIVTM
+61 ASVYADDDDSIVTM

-81 RGNSADNTDHSWSEV
+81 RGNAADNTDHSWSEV
-96 NDHSTYFYDEK
+96 NGNSTYYYDEK
-107 GISRYGVEGI
+107 GIPRYGVEGI
-117 LQVGDEAGPSPDQIG
+117 LQVGDESGPSPDQIG

-143 VRGKTSSQA
+143 VRGKTSSRA

-214 DQTES
+214 DQT
-219 GSARAKFVD
+219 GNDATGAKFVD

-262 FRYPDALKLADDPAY
+262 FRYPDALKLADDPKY
-277 DLAAF
+277 DLSAF
-282 EEVLEIKG
+282 EEVLEVKG
-290 SDDHQ
+290 NDDHQ

-309 PTEAVFAKYFDE
+309 PTEEVFAKYFDE

-349 QNSRKW
+349 QNSQKW

-360 DNDGAWSSGEDRLFK
+360 DNDGAWGSGEDRLFK
-375 GLSGYHYEK
+375 GLSGYNYEK
-384 GVSNYWGSVLH
+384 GISNYWGSVLH
-395 RRVLKSP
+395 KRVLNSP

-409 DKIQEIRALI
+409 NQIQGIRKLVS
-419 TESTV
+419 ESVV
-424 AAKVREYQKVTQPY
+424 AAKVKEYQKVTQPY
-438 LYAMPDA
+438 LYAMPDV
-445 MYEVYDAKR
+445 MYDVYDVKG
-454 YERVLN
+454 YEQVLN

-483 FLDAITV
+483 FLDTITV

-506 DEALSYTFELAKEY
+506 NEALTYTFELARDY
-520 TFKTTLYKQE
+520 TFKTTLNKQE

-540 RLAPGQYFMRVS
+540 KLAPGQYFMRVS
-552 VRNASGQTQ
+552 VKNASGQTQ

>member
-1 MKHQRTLLRRRG
+1 MKNQQTCRRRKG
-13 YGLLAAAAA
+13 TGLLAAAVF
-22 LCLLMTA
+22 CLLLSS
-29 CRFGQESGAPS
+29 CNFGTGDDTSTVQQ
-40 SPPRP
+40 RP
-45 DREPAAPI
+45 DIEPSGSI
-53 DDVQVKDK
+53 NDVQVKDK
-61 TSVYADDDDDSIVTM
+61 ASVYADDDDDSIVTM

-81 RGNSADNTDHSWSEV
+81 RGNAADNTDHSWSEV
-96 NDHSTYFYDEK
+96 NGNSTYYYDEK
-107 GISRYGVEGI
+107 GIPRYGVEGI
-117 LQVGDEAGPSPDQIG
+117 LQVGDESGPSPDQIG

-143 VRGKTSSQA
+143 VRGKTSSRA

-214 DQTES
+214 DQT
-219 GSARAKFVD
+219 GNDATGAKFVD

-262 FRYPDALKLADDPAY
+262 FRYPDALKLADDPKY
-277 DLAAF
+277 DLSAF
-282 EEVLEIKG
+282 EEVLEVKG
-290 SDDHQ
+290 NDDHQ

-309 PTEAVFAKYFDE
+309 PTEEVFAKYFDE

-349 QNSRKW
+349 QNSQKW

-360 DNDGAWSSGEDRLFK
+360 DNDGAWGSGEDRLFK
-375 GLSGYHYEK
+375 GLSGYNYEK
-384 GVSNYWGSVLH
+384 GISNYWGSVLH
-395 RRVLKSP
+395 KRVLKSP

-409 DKIQEIRALI
+409 NKIQEIRKLVS
-419 TESTV
+419 ESVV
-424 AAKVREYQKVTQPY
+424 AAKVKEYQKVTQPY
-438 LYAMPDA
+438 LYAMPDV
-445 MYEVYDAKR
+445 MYDVYDVKG
-454 YERVLN
+454 YEQVLN

-483 FLDAITV
+483 FLDTITV

-506 DEALSYTFELAKEY
+506 NEALTYTFELARDY
-520 TFKTTLYKQE
+520 TFKTTLNKQE

-540 RLAPGQYFMRVS
+540 KLAPGQYFMRVS
-552 VRNASGQTQ
+552 VKNASGQTQ
-561 TAQEYYEDQNGVR
+561 TAQIGRAHV
-574 HYGVRCFYILPD
+574 
-586 GTLGEG
+586 

>member
-1 MKHQRTLLRRRG
+1 MKNQQTCRRRKG
-13 YGLLAAAAA
+13 TGLLAAAVF
-22 LCLLMTA
+22 CLLLSS
-29 CRFGQESGAPS
+29 CNFGTGDDTSTVQQ
-40 SPPRP
+40 RP
-45 DREPAAPI
+45 DIEPSGSI
-53 DDVQVKDK
+53 NDVQVKDK
-61 TSVYADDDDDSIVTM
+61 ASVYADDDDSIVTM

-81 RGNSADNTDHSWSEV
+81 RGNAADNTDHSWSEV
-96 NDHSTYFYDEK
+96 NGNSTYYCDEK
-107 GISRYGVEGI
+107 GIPRYGVEGI
-117 LQVGDEAGPSPDQIG
+117 LQVGDESGPSPDQIG

-143 VRGKTSSQA
+143 VRGKTSSRA

-214 DQTES
+214 DQT
-219 GSARAKFVD
+219 GNDATGAKFVD

-262 FRYPDALKLADDPAY
+262 FRYPDALKLADDPKY
-277 DLAAF
+277 DLSAF
-282 EEVLEIKG
+282 EEVLEVKG
-290 SDDHQ
+290 NDDHQ

-309 PTEAVFAKYFDE
+309 PTEEVFAKYFDE

-349 QNSRKW
+349 QNSQKW

-360 DNDGAWSSGEDRLFK
+360 DNDGAWGSGEDRLFK
-375 GLSGYHYEK
+375 GLSGSNDEK
-384 GVSNYWGSVLH
+384 GISNYWGSVLH
-395 RRVLKSP
+395 KRVLKSP

-409 DKIQEIRALI
+409 NKIQEIRKLVS
-419 TESTV
+419 ESVV
-424 AAKVREYQKVTQPY
+424 AAKVKEYQKVTQPY
-438 LYAMPDA
+438 LYAMPDV
-445 MYEVYDAKR
+445 MYDVYDVKG
-454 YERVLN
+454 YEQVLN

-483 FLDAITV
+483 FLDTITV

-506 DEALSYTFELAKEY
+506 NEALTYTFELARDY
-520 TFKTTLYKQE
+520 TFKTTLNKQE

-540 RLAPGQYFMRVS
+540 KLAPGQYFMRVS
-552 VRNASGQTQ
+552 VKNASGQTQ

>member
-1 MKHQRTLLRRRG
+1 MKNQQTCRRRKG
-13 YGLLAAAAA
+13 TGLLAAAVF
-22 LCLLMTA
+22 CLLLSS
-29 CRFGQESGAPS
+29 CNFGTGDDTSTVQQ
-40 SPPRP
+40 RP
-45 DREPAAPI
+45 DIEPSGSI
-53 DDVQVKDK
+53 NDVQVKDK
-61 TSVYADDDDDSIVTM
+61 ASVYADDDDSIVTM

-81 RGNSADNTDHSWSEV
+81 RGNAADNTDHSWSEV
-96 NDHSTYFYDEK
+96 NGNSTYYYDEK
-107 GISRYGVEGI
+107 GIPRYGVEGI
-117 LQVGDEAGPSPDQIG
+117 LQVGDESGPSPDQIG

-143 VRGKTSSQA
+143 VRGKTSSRA

-214 DQTES
+214 DQT
-219 GSARAKFVD
+219 GNDATGAKFVD
-228 YGLYTQVE
+228 DGLYTQVE

-262 FRYPDALKLADDPAY
+262 FRYPDALKLADDPKY
-277 DLAAF
+277 DLSAF
-282 EEVLEIKG
+282 EEVLEVKG
-290 SDDHQ
+290 NDDHQ

-309 PTEAVFAKYFDE
+309 PTEEVFAKYFDE

-349 QNSRKW
+349 QNSQKW

-360 DNDGAWSSGEDRLFK
+360 DNDGAWGSGEDRLFK
-375 GLSGYHYEK
+375 GLSGYNYEK
-384 GVSNYWGSVLH
+384 GISNYWGSVLH
-395 RRVLKSP
+395 KRVLKSP

-409 DKIQEIRALI
+409 NKIQGIRKLVS
-419 TESTV
+419 ESVV
-424 AAKVREYQKVTQPY
+424 AAKVKEYQKVTQPY
-438 LYAMPDA
+438 LYAMPDV
-445 MYEVYDAKR
+445 MYDVYDVKG
-454 YERVLN
+454 YEQVLN

-483 FLDAITV
+483 FLDTITV

-506 DEALSYTFELAKEY
+506 NEALTYTFELARDY
-520 TFKTTLYKQE
+520 TFKTTLNKQE

-540 RLAPGQYFMRVS
+540 KLAPGQYFMRVS
-552 VRNASGQTQ
+552 VKNASGQTQ

>member
-1 MKHQRTLLRRRG
+1 MKNQQTCRRRKG
-13 YGLLAAAAA
+13 TGLLAAAVF
-22 LCLLMTA
+22 CLLLSS
-29 CRFGQESGAPS
+29 CNFGTGDDTSTVQQ
-40 SPPRP
+40 RP
-45 DREPAAPI
+45 DIEPSGSI
-53 DDVQVKDK
+53 NDVQVKDK
-61 TSVYADDDDDSIVTM
+61 ASVYADDDDDSIVTM

-81 RGNSADNTDHSWSEV
+81 RGNAADNTDHSWSEV
-96 NDHSTYFYDEK
+96 NGNSTYYYDEK
-107 GISRYGVEGI
+107 GIPRYGVEGI
-117 LQVGDEAGPSPDQIG
+117 LQVGDESGPSPDQIG

-143 VRGKTSSQA
+143 VRGKTSSKA

-214 DQTES
+214 DQT
-219 GSARAKFVD
+219 GNDATGAKFVD

-262 FRYPDALKLADDPAY
+262 FRYPDALKLADDPKY
-277 DLAAF
+277 DLSAF
-282 EEVLEIKG
+282 EEVLEVKG
-290 SDDHQ
+290 NDDHQ

-309 PTEAVFAKYFDE
+309 PTEEVFAKYFDE

-349 QNSRKW
+349 QNSQKW

-360 DNDGAWSSGEDRLFK
+360 DNDGAWGSGEDRLFK
-375 GLSGYHYEK
+375 GLSGYNYEK
-384 GVSNYWGSVLH
+384 GISNYWGSVLH
-395 RRVLKSP
+395 KRVLKSP

-409 DKIQEIRALI
+409 NKIQEIRKLVS
-419 TESTV
+419 ESVV
-424 AAKVREYQKVTQPY
+424 AAKVKEYQKVTQPY
-438 LYAMPDA
+438 LYAMPDV
-445 MYEVYDAKR
+445 MYDVYDVKG
-454 YERVLN
+454 YEQVLN

-483 FLDAITV
+483 FLDTITV

-506 DEALSYTFELAKEY
+506 NEALTYTFELARDY
-520 TFKTTLYKQE
+520 TFKTTLNKQE

-540 RLAPGQYFMRVS
+540 KLAPGQYFMRVS
-552 VRNASGQTQ
+552 VKNASGQTQ

>member
-1 MKHQRTLLRRRG
+1 MKNQQTCRRRKG
-13 YGLLAAAAA
+13 TGLLAAAVF
-22 LCLLMTA
+22 CLLLSS
-29 CRFGQESGAPS
+29 CNFGTGDDTSTVQQ
-40 SPPRP
+40 RP
-45 DREPAAPI
+45 DIEPSGSI
-53 DDVQVKDK
+53 NDVQVKDK
-61 TSVYADDDDDSIVTM
+61 ASVYADDDDSIVTM

-81 RGNSADNTDHSWSEV
+81 RGNAADNTDHSWSEV
-96 NDHSTYFYDEK
+96 NGNSTYYYDEK
-107 GISRYGVEGI
+107 GIPRYGVEGI
-117 LQVGDEAGPSPDQIG
+117 LQVGDESGPSPDQIG

-143 VRGKTSSQA
+143 VRGKTSSRA

-214 DQTES
+214 DQT
-219 GSARAKFVD
+219 GNDATGAKFVD

-262 FRYPDALKLADDPAY
+262 FRYPDALKLADDPKY
-277 DLAAF
+277 DLSAF
-282 EEVLEIKG
+282 EEVLEVKG
-290 SDDHQ
+290 NDDHQ

-309 PTEAVFAKYFDE
+309 PTEEVFAKYFDE

-349 QNSRKW
+349 QNSQKW

-360 DNDGAWSSGEDRLFK
+360 DNDGAWGSGEDRLFK
-375 GLSGYHYEK
+375 GLSGYNYEK
-384 GVSNYWGSVLH
+384 GISNYWGSVLH
-395 RRVLKSP
+395 KRVLKSP

-409 DKIQEIRALI
+409 NKIQGIRKLVS
-419 TESTV
+419 ESVV
-424 AAKVREYQKVTQPY
+424 AAKVKEYQKVTQPY
-438 LYAMPDA
+438 LYAMPDV
-445 MYEVYDAKR
+445 MYDVYDVKG
-454 YERVLN
+454 YEQVLN

-483 FLDAITV
+483 FLDTITV

-506 DEALSYTFELAKEY
+506 NEALTYTFELARDY
-520 TFKTTLYKQE
+520 TFKTTLNKQE

-540 RLAPGQYFMRVS
+540 KLAPGQYFMRVS
-552 VRNASGQTQ
+552 VKNASGQTQ

-574 HYGVRCFYILPD
+574 HYGVRCFNILPD

>member
-1 MKHQRTLLRRRG
+1 MKNQQTCRRRKG
-13 YGLLAAAAA
+13 TGLLAAAVF
-22 LCLLMTA
+22 CLLLSS
-29 CRFGQESGAPS
+29 CNFGTGTSTSTVQQ
-40 SPPRP
+40 RP
-45 DREPAAPI
+45 DIEPSGSI
-53 DDVQVKDK
+53 NDVQVKDK
-61 TSVYADDDDDSIVTM
+61 ASVYADDDDDSIVTM
-76 YLTVR
+76 YLTGAP
-81 RGNSADNTDHSWSEV
+81 GNAADNTDHSWSEV
-96 NDHSTYFYDEK
+96 NGNSTYYYDEK
-107 GISRYGVEGI
+107 GIPRYGVEGI
-117 LQVGDEAGPSPDQIG
+117 LQVGDESGPSPDQIG

-143 VRGKTSSQA
+143 VRGKTSSKA

-214 DQTES
+214 DQT
-219 GSARAKFVD
+219 GNDATGAKFVD

-262 FRYPDALKLADDPAY
+262 FRYPDALKLADDPKY
-277 DLAAF
+277 DLSAF
-282 EEVLEIKG
+282 EEVLEVKG
-290 SDDHQ
+290 NDDHQ

-309 PTEAVFAKYFDE
+309 PTEEVFAKYFDE

-349 QNSRKW
+349 QNSQKW

-360 DNDGAWSSGEDRLFK
+360 DNDGAWGSGEDRLFK
-375 GLSGYHYEK
+375 GLSGYNYEK
-384 GVSNYWGSVLH
+384 GISNYWGSVLH
-395 RRVLKSP
+395 KRVLKSP

-409 DKIQEIRALI
+409 NKIQGIRKLVS
-419 TESTV
+419 ESVV
-424 AAKVREYQKVTQPY
+424 AAKVKEYQKVTQPY
-438 LYAMPDA
+438 LYAMPDV
-445 MYEVYDAKR
+445 MYDVYDVKG
-454 YERVLN
+454 YEQVLN

-483 FLDAITV
+483 FLDTITV

-506 DEALSYTFELAKEY
+506 NEALTYTFELARDY
-520 TFKTTLYKQE
+520 TFKTTLNKQE

-540 RLAPGQYFMRVS
+540 KLAPGQYFMRVS
-552 VRNASGQTQ
+552 VKNASGQTQ

>member
-1 MKHQRTLLRRRG
+1 MKNQQTCRRRKG
-13 YGLLAAAAA
+13 TGLLAAAVF
-22 LCLLMTA
+22 CLLLSS
-29 CRFGQESGAPS
+29 CNFGTGDDTSTVQQ
-40 SPPRP
+40 RP
-45 DREPAAPI
+45 DIEPSGSI
-53 DDVQVKDK
+53 NDVQVKDK

-81 RGNSADNTDHSWSEV
+81 RGNAADNTDHSWSEV
-96 NDHSTYFYDEK
+96 NGNSTYYYDEK
-107 GISRYGVEGI
+107 GIPRYGVEGI
-117 LQVGDEAGPSPDQIG
+117 LQVGDESGPSPDQIG

-143 VRGKTSSQA
+143 VRGKTSSRA

-214 DQTES
+214 DQT
-219 GSARAKFVD
+219 GNDATGAKFVD

-262 FRYPDALKLADDPAY
+262 FRYPDALKLADDPKY
-277 DLAAF
+277 DLSAF
-282 EEVLEIKG
+282 EEVLEVKG
-290 SDDHQ
+290 NDDHQ

-309 PTEAVFAKYFDE
+309 PTEEVFAKYFDE

-349 QNSRKW
+349 QNSQKW

-360 DNDGAWSSGEDRLFK
+360 DNDGAWGSGEDRLFK
-375 GLSGYHYEK
+375 GLSGYNYEK
-384 GVSNYWGSVLH
+384 GISNYWGSVLH
-395 RRVLKSP
+395 KRVLKSP

-409 DKIQEIRALI
+409 NKIQEIRKLVS
-419 TESTV
+419 ESVV
-424 AAKVREYQKVTQPY
+424 AAKVKEYQKVTQPY
-438 LYAMPDA
+438 LYAMPDV
-445 MYEVYDAKR
+445 MYDVYDVKG
-454 YERVLN
+454 YEQVLN

-483 FLDAITV
+483 FLDTITV

-506 DEALSYTFELAKEY
+506 NEALTYTFELARDY
-520 TFKTTLYKQE
+520 TFKTTLNKQE

-540 RLAPGQYFMRVS
+540 KLAPGQYFMRVS
-552 VRNASGQTQ
+552 VKNASGQTQ

>member
-1 MKHQRTLLRRRG
+1 MKNQQTCRRRKG
-13 YGLLAAAAA
+13 TGLLAAAVF
-22 LCLLMTA
+22 CLLLSS
-29 CRFGQESGAPS
+29 CNFGTGDDTSTVQQ
-40 SPPRP
+40 RP
-45 DREPAAPI
+45 DIEPSGSI
-53 DDVQVKDK
+53 NDVQVKDK
-61 TSVYADDDDDSIVTM
+61 ASVYADDDDDSIVTM

-81 RGNSADNTDHSWSEV
+81 RGNAADNTDHSWSEV
-96 NDHSTYFYDEK
+96 NGNSTYYYDEK
-107 GISRYGVEGI
+107 GIPRYGVEGI
-117 LQVGDEAGPSPDQIG
+117 LQVGDESGPSPDQIG

-143 VRGKTSSQA
+143 VRGKTSSRA

-214 DQTES
+214 DQT
-219 GSARAKFVD
+219 GNDATGAKFVD

-262 FRYPDALKLADDPAY
+262 FRYPDALKLADDPKY
-277 DLAAF
+277 DLSAF
-282 EEVLEIKG
+282 EEVLEVKG
-290 SDDHQ
+290 NDDHQ

-309 PTEAVFAKYFDE
+309 PTEEVFAKYFDE

-349 QNSRKW
+349 QNSQKW

-360 DNDGAWSSGEDRLFK
+360 DNDGAWGSGEDRLFK
-375 GLSGYHYEK
+375 GLSGYNYEK
-384 GVSNYWGSVLH
+384 GISNYWGSVLH
-395 RRVLKSP
+395 KRVLKSP

-409 DKIQEIRALI
+409 NKIQGIRKLVS
-419 TESTV
+419 ESVV
-424 AAKVREYQKVTQPY
+424 AAKVKEYQKVTQPY
-438 LYAMPDA
+438 LYAMPDV
-445 MYEVYDAKR
+445 MYDVYDVKG
-454 YERVLN
+454 YEQVLN

-483 FLDAITV
+483 FLDTITV

-506 DEALSYTFELAKEY
+506 NEALTYTFELARDY
-520 TFKTTLYKQE
+520 TFKTTLNKQE

-540 RLAPGQYFMRVS
+540 KLAPGQYFMRVS
-552 VRNASGQTQ
+552 VKNASGQTQ

-586 GTLGEG
+586 GTLGEE

>member
-1 MKHQRTLLRRRG
+1 MKNQQTCRRRKG
-13 YGLLAAAAA
+13 TGLLAAAVF
-22 LCLLMTA
+22 CLLLSS
-29 CRFGQESGAPS
+29 CNFGTGDDTSTVQQ
-40 SPPRP
+40 RP
-45 DREPAAPI
+45 DIEPSGSI
-53 DDVQVKDK
+53 NDVQVKDK
-61 TSVYADDDDDSIVTM
+61 ASVYADDDDSIVTM

-81 RGNSADNTDHSWSEV
+81 RGNAADNTDHSWSEV
-96 NDHSTYFYDEK
+96 NGNSTYYYDEK
-107 GISRYGVEGI
+107 GIPRYGVEGI
-117 LQVGDEAGPSPDQIG
+117 LQVGDESGPSPDQIG

-143 VRGKTSSQA
+143 VRGKTSSRA

-214 DQTES
+214 DQT
-219 GSARAKFVD
+219 GNDATGAKFVD
-228 YGLYTQVE
+228 YGLYTKVE

-262 FRYPDALKLADDPAY
+262 FRYPDALKLADDPKY
-277 DLAAF
+277 DLSAF
-282 EEVLEIKG
+282 EEVLEVKG
-290 SDDHQ
+290 NDDHQ

-309 PTEAVFAKYFDE
+309 PTEEVFAKYFDE

-349 QNSRKW
+349 QNSQKW

-360 DNDGAWSSGEDRLFK
+360 DNDGAWGSGEDRL
-375 GLSGYHYEK
+375 SGYNYEK
-384 GVSNYWGSVLH
+384 GISNYWGSVLH
-395 RRVLKSP
+395 KRVLKSP

-409 DKIQEIRALI
+409 NKIQEIRKLVS
-419 TESTV
+419 ESVV
-424 AAKVREYQKVTQPY
+424 AAKVKEYQKVTQPY
-438 LYAMPDA
+438 LYAMPDV
-445 MYEVYDAKR
+445 MYDVYDVKG
-454 YERVLN
+454 YEQVLN

-483 FLDAITV
+483 FLDTITV

-506 DEALSYTFELAKEY
+506 NEALTYTFELARDY
-520 TFKTTLYKQE
+520 TFKTTLNKQE

-540 RLAPGQYFMRVS
+540 KLAPGQYFMRVS
-552 VRNASGQTQ
+552 VKNASGQTQ

>member
-1 MKHQRTLLRRRG
+1 MKNQQTCRRRKG
-13 YGLLAAAAA
+13 TGLLAAAVFF
-22 LCLLMTA
+22 LLLSS
-29 CRFGQESGAPS
+29 CNFGTGDDTSTVQQ
-40 SPPRP
+40 RP
-45 DREPAAPI
+45 DIEPSGSI
-53 DDVQVKDK
+53 NDVQVKDK
-61 TSVYADDDDDSIVTM
+61 ASVYADDDDDSIVTM

-81 RGNSADNTDHSWSEV
+81 RGNAADNTDHSWSEV
-96 NDHSTYFYDEK
+96 NGNSTYYYDEK
-107 GISRYGVEGI
+107 GIPRYGVEGI
-117 LQVGDEAGPSPDQIG
+117 LQVGDESGPSPDQIG

-143 VRGKTSSQA
+143 VRGKTSSRA

-214 DQTES
+214 DQT
-219 GSARAKFVD
+219 GNDATGAKFVD

-262 FRYPDALKLADDPAY
+262 FRYPDALKLADDPKY
-277 DLAAF
+277 DLSAF
-282 EEVLEIKG
+282 EEVLEVKG
-290 SDDHQ
+290 NDDHQ

-309 PTEAVFAKYFDE
+309 PTEEVFAKYFDE

-349 QNSRKW
+349 QNSQKW

-360 DNDGAWSSGEDRLFK
+360 DNDGAWGSGEDRLFK
-375 GLSGYHYEK
+375 GLSGYNYEK
-384 GVSNYWGSVLH
+384 GISNYWGSVLH
-395 RRVLKSP
+395 KRVLKSP

-409 DKIQEIRALI
+409 NKIQEIRKLVS
-419 TESTV
+419 ESVV
-424 AAKVREYQKVTQPY
+424 AAKVKEYQKVTQPY
-438 LYAMPDA
+438 LYAMPDV
-445 MYEVYDAKR
+445 MYDVYDVKG
-454 YERVLN
+454 YEQVLN

-483 FLDAITV
+483 FLDTITV

-506 DEALSYTFELAKEY
+506 NEALTYTFELARDY
-520 TFKTTLYKQE
+520 TFKTTLNKQE

-540 RLAPGQYFMRVS
+540 KLVPGQYFMRVS
-552 VRNASGQTQ
+552 VKNASGQTQ

>member
-1 MKHQRTLLRRRG
+1 MKNQQTCRRRKG
-13 YGLLAAAAA
+13 TGLLAAAVF
-22 LCLLMTA
+22 CLLLSS
-29 CRFGQESGAPS
+29 CNFGTGDDTSAVQQ
-40 SPPRP
+40 RP
-45 DREPAAPI
+45 DIEPSGSI
-53 DDVQVKDK
+53 NDVQVKDK
-61 TSVYADDDDDSIVTM
+61 ASVYADDDDDSIVTM

-81 RGNSADNTDHSWSEV
+81 RGNAADNTDHSWSEV
-96 NDHSTYFYDEK
+96 NGNSTYYYDEK
-107 GISRYGVEGI
+107 GIPRYGVEGI
-117 LQVGDEAGPSPDQIG
+117 LQVGDESGPSPDQIG

-143 VRGKTSSQA
+143 VRGKTSSRA

-214 DQTES
+214 DQT
-219 GSARAKFVD
+219 GNDATGAKFVD

-262 FRYPDALKLADDPAY
+262 FRYPDALKLADDPKY
-277 DLAAF
+277 DLSAF
-282 EEVLEIKG
+282 EEVLEVKG
-290 SDDHQ
+290 NDDHQ

-309 PTEAVFAKYFDE
+309 PTEEVFAKYFDE

-349 QNSRKW
+349 QNSQKW

-360 DNDGAWSSGEDRLFK
+360 DNDGAWGSGEDRLFK
-375 GLSGYHYEK
+375 GLSGYNYEK
-384 GVSNYWGSVLH
+384 GISNYWGSVLH
-395 RRVLKSP
+395 KRVLKSP

-409 DKIQEIRALI
+409 NKIQEIRKLVS
-419 TESTV
+419 ESVV
-424 AAKVREYQKVTQPY
+424 AAKVKEYQKVTQPY
-438 LYAMPDA
+438 LYAMPDV
-445 MYEVYDAKR
+445 MYDVYDVKG
-454 YERVLN
+454 YEQVLN

-483 FLDAITV
+483 FLDTITV

-506 DEALSYTFELAKEY
+506 NEALTYTFELARDY
-520 TFKTTLYKQE
+520 TFKTTLNKQE

-540 RLAPGQYFMRVS
+540 KLAPGQYFMRVS
-552 VRNASGQTQ
+552 VKNASGQTQ